1 MILESRFSIGMA
13 SSRSSPLPCGTPSI
27 MSMSTTSAS
36 SLAAIQ
42 WAAVA
47 PTLPEPTIV
56 TFLRMHESFPNQQSA
71 NQHSVLPQVATA
83 SRKTDF
89 WLRSDD
95 QRLVTECCVL
105 NAASHQHRRAHVL
118 NDVRGEFA
126 GLYLGRTFHEP
137 FKVVGNFFLLDGTF
151 HALLDQVGRLIP
163 AQEAKHHYAG
173 QDYRSGVNHIFV
185 CV

>member
-1 MILESRFSIGMA
+1 MWESRFSIGMA

-71 NQHSVLPQVATA
+71 NQHSVLPQVATT

-89 WLRSDD
+89 WLGSDD
-95 QRLVTECCVL
+95 QRRVSECCLL

-118 NDVRGEFA
+118 TDVCTEFA
-126 GLYLGRTFHEP
+126 GLYRRPTAHEP
-137 FKVVGNFFLLDGTF
+137 LKFVVNFFLL
-151 HALLDQVGRLIP
+151 AV
-163 AQEAKHHYAG
+163 A
-173 QDYRSGVNHIFV
+173 
-185 CV
+185 